1 MLSDVALKNDIS
13 LCYIS
18 YSKTHAG
25 KDSQMVS
32 KVRIIFWSNELMR
45 SGGGKTLRRNNGYC
59 HYEGT
64 AGSRCPF
71 RTPGEALEPEDEEVY
86 FRGKKRD
93 PYCGSSEDAQR
104 TYRSVQLCQNRRCYR
119 GTGAFCR
126 HQETGPGFNFGRGQE
141 GRLVLR

>member
-1 MLSDVALKNDIS
+1 MPSPAIGVCPTVKFKIYSGNTSAAAGGHYQVWHKHRFALKNNLS
-13 LCYIS
+13 LCYIA

-32 KVRIIFWSNELMR
+32 KVQIIFWANELMR

-59 HYEGT
+59 YDEGT
-64 AGSRCPF
+64 AGSRSPF

-93 PYCGSSEDAQR
+93 PYCGSSEDA
-104 TYRSVQLCQNRRCYR
+104 
-119 GTGAFCR
+119 
-126 HQETGPGFNFGRGQE
+126 
-141 GRLVLR
+141 